1 MAPELLDG
9 AANLRESETSLKQ
22 IDIYALGLVI
32 WEMATRCTCLYNGK
46 VITMLSFSRLIN
58 SYLTK
63 IIDWENF
70 FKS

>member
-32 WEMATRCTCLYNGK
+32 WEIATRCTCLYNGK
-46 VITMLSFSRLIN
+46 VCILFLCKKTGDIR
-58 SYLTK
+58 
-63 IIDWENF
+63 
-70 FKS
+70 